1 MTGYEWFKTISA
13 KALARALYNSGK
25 CCQFCVEEE
34 FNDRIDCVKTT
45 TPENCIARTAEFFV
59 SSGSNTEEDKCTLGA
74 IKKLSVEA
82 LASWLIDMRLGCYFC
97 QGCKEAPENSCELGV
112 MSGLNS
118 EQDIDK
124 LADMVEIVDWI
135 SCD

>member
-13 KALARALYNSGK
+13 EALARALYNSGK

-59 SSGSNTEEDKCTLGA
+59 SRGSDAEDDKTTLNA
-74 IKKLSVEA
+74 IKKLSAEA

-97 QGCKEAPENSCELGV
+97 PGCKEAPENSCELGV

>member
-13 KALARALYNSGK
+13 EALARALYNSGK

-45 TPENCIARTAEFFV
+45 TPENCIARTAEDFMRR
-59 SSGSNTEEDKCTLGA
+59 GQGDNKNTLDTL
-74 IKKLSVEA
+74 KELPVEA

-97 QGCKEAPENSCELGV
+97 SGCEEAPENSCELGV
-112 MSGLNS
+112 IAGLNT